1 MNCLRRKVLLIGIVA
16 GMFVL
21 PGCAAI
27 NESTYEGHLQSGEDH
42 SGHLHSSDLWLLSGE
57 KGCRVVIADIVEPG
71 DHPPEIYLFAPGCI
85 ECEAHSHVV
94 SARCQVLDHT
104 LESTGEYTLVVHRH
118 GQDHEGGYRIS
129 CAKLPEEGSYS
140 IDHEYPDG
148 HLICSDCILP
158 EEYIEGWKT
167 ASLTGIPVITPYL
180 TANTAHMIYSGLGTI
195 GRILD
200 FRGRKRAKFLSTFD
214 HEQETDPKAAVR

>member
-1 MNCLRRKVLLIGIVA
+1 MICLRRNVLLIGIVA
-16 GMFVL
+16 GMFVM

-27 NESTYEGHLQSGEDH
+27 NESSYEGYLQSGEDH

-57 KGCRVVIADIVEPG
+57 KGCRVVIADIVDPG

-104 LESTGEYTLVVHRH
+104 FESTGEYTLVVHRQ

-129 CAKLPEEGSYS
+129 CAKLPEEGCYS
-140 IDHEYPDG
+140 IDPEYPDG

-158 EEYIEGWKT
+158 EECIEVWKA

-180 TANTAHMIYSGLGTI
+180 TSNITLMIHSGLGTI

-200 FRGRKRAKFLSTFD
+200 FRGRKRAKILSTFD
-214 HEQETDPKAAVR
+214 HVQETDPKAAVR